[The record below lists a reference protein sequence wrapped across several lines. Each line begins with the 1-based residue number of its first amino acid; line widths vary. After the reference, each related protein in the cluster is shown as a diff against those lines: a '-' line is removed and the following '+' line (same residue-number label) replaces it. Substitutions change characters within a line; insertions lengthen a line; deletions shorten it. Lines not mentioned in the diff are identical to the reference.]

1 MMFYELSFLI
11 PFFIFYIFYTSF
23 NLRKQ
28 NLLIV
33 FSSYYFYGLWDWRF
47 LSLLIIQTFSDYVCA
62 IIIDKNMNNQKIR
75 KSALIFSIS
84 FNLCMLGFFKY
95 ANFFAES
102 FFQAFPYF
110 GSYSGK
116 ILQNLILPAAISFY
130 TFESMSY
137 VIDVYRGTV
146 KAEKDVIGF
155 AAFIAF
161 FPKLVAGPIER
172 AHTLLAQINQQRKCT
187 FDGFLSGTRLFVWGL
202 FKKLVVADNL
212 GALAEPVFS
221 NPSQYDPLTLL
232 LSAYCFTMQIYGD
245 FSGYTDMARGLSR
258 MMGIEL
264 SLNFNHPYF
273 STSISDFWR
282 RWHMTL
288 GSWLRDYVYIPLGGS
303 RTTLARNV
311 RNLMLTFFASG
322 LWHGANWTFVTWGI
336 IYGVL
341 VSIETVFSKSSYS
354 FMEQYIPRWLKI
366 FLAFHIVVVLWV
378 IFRCDSISVAW
389 VYLSKMFTI
398 LSLSMLGGF
407 FKTVL
412 HSQTWPELA
421 NNVFGLLSSSSFR
434 YLVLFGVYASTLIAI
449 HVMQYIKRNKEFDL
463 QMGLVSRSFIYSIL
477 LYQLIM
483 LGAQNAVQFIYFQF

>member
-11 PFFIFYIFYTSF
+11 PFLIFYGFYIFF

-28 NLLIV
+28 NLLIII
-33 FSSYYFYGLWDWRF
+33 SSYYFYGLWDWRF
-47 LSLLIIQTFSDYVCA
+47 LSLLIIQTLSDYVCA
-62 IIIDKNMNNQKIR
+62 KIIDKNIDNQKV
-75 KSALIFSIS
+75 KKNAMIFSIS

-95 ANFFAES
+95 ANFFVES

-110 GSYSGK
+110 GNYSGR
-116 ILQNLILPAAISFY
+116 ILGNLILPAAISFY

-137 VIDVYRGTV
+137 VIDVYRGKI
-146 KAEKDVIGF
+146 KAEKDIIGF

-187 FDGFLSGTRLFVWGL
+187 FDGFLSGTRLFMWGL

-212 GALAEPVFS
+212 GTLAEPVFAG
-221 NPSQYDPLTLL
+221 PLKYDSLTLL
-232 LSAYCFTMQIYGD
+232 LAAYCFTLQIYGD

-264 SLNFNHPYF
+264 SLNFNLPYF

-288 GSWLRDYVYIPLGGS
+288 GSWLRDYIYIPLGGS
-303 RTTLARNV
+303 RTTLARNI
-311 RNLMLTFFASG
+311 RNLMLTFLASG
-322 LWHGANWTFVTWGI
+322 LWHGANWTFITWGVL
-336 IYGVL
+336 YGVL
-341 VSIETVFSKSSYS
+341 VSIETVISKSSYHYIS
-354 FMEQYIPRWLKI
+354 EYIPRKLKV
-366 FLAFHIVVVLWV
+366 FLTFHIVVILWV
-378 IFRCDSISVAW
+378 IFRCNSISVAW
-389 VYLSKMFTI
+389 SYLSKMFSI
-398 LSLSMLGGF
+398 LSYSSLETF

-412 HSQTWPELA
+412 KSQTWPDLGT
-421 NNVFGLLSSSSFR
+421 NLIGLLSLNSFR
-434 YLVLFGVYASTLIAI
+434 YLILFGVYASTLIII
-449 HVMQYIKRNKEFDL
+449 HFMQHIKENKEFDL
-463 QMGLVSRSFIYSIL
+463 QMGIVSRSVLYSFL
-477 LYQLIM
+477 LYQLIT